1 MAENSEKN
9 LAQAQ
14 FAKLQR
20 ASDAKQA
27 MADYEAEA
35 VAVRAK
41 TARLRALR
49 LARDADL
56 AAAEAAA
63 PAAKKTKAARKPKA
77 AKTAKAAKSTL
88 VESID
93 ARDAGGQ
100 DS

>member
-1 MAENSEKN
+1 MAENSGNN

-20 ASDAKQA
+20 ANDAKQA
-27 MADYEAEA
+27 MADYEADV

-56 AAAEAAA
+56 AAAAAAA

-77 AKTAKAAKSTL
+77 AKGPPADA
-88 VESID
+88 ID
-93 ARDAGGQ
+93 ARDAGGH
-100 DS
+100 DN

>member
-20 ASDAKQA
+20 ANDAKQA
-27 MADYEAEA
+27 MADYEADA
-35 VAVRAK
+35 AAMRA
-41 TARLRALR
+41 TTERLRALR

-77 AKTAKAAKSTL
+77 AKTTL
-88 VESID
+88 AEPID
-93 ARDAGGQ
+93 AGDAGGHE
-100 DS
+100 S